1 MAIDIYQELDLA
13 GHALAPSTNVC
24 PQLLT
29 GYFLS
34 IEKRK
39 RHFEGSNSS
48 LNVVI
53 KVTPAS

>member
-39 RHFEGSNSS
+39 RHFEG
-48 LNVVI
+48 VVT
-53 KVTPAS
+53 VL